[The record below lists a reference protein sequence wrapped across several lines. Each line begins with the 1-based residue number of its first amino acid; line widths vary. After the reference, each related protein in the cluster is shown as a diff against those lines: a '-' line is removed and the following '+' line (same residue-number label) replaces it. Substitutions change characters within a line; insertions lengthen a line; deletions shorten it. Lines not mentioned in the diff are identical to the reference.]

1 MLNKDMKKNEK
12 YKSSFEKL
20 LPEPQPNSEPLLIGL
35 PSATLAQN
43 ALLCARASS
52 RQSSFQSFSSYINFA
67 ILKMSR
73 QMNFVSCQAAKCTF
87 NKSKLSNRKMNA
99 K

>member
-20 LPEPQPNSEPLLIGL
+20 LPEPKPNSEPLLIGL

-43 ALLCARASS
+43 AMLVAGFEFFSLTIISTKVLNLFLLVFYLRRFLIVHRC
-52 RQSSFQSFSSYINFA
+52 N
-67 ILKMSR
+67 L
-73 QMNFVSCQAAKCTF
+73 
-87 NKSKLSNRKMNA
+87 L
-99 K
+99 

>member
-1 MLNKDMKKNEK
+1 MKKNEK

-43 ALLCARASS
+43 AMLVAGLCYNI
-52 RQSSFQSFSSYINFA
+52 YIRIDFLVDRKTENKPVNTNIYFRKF
-67 ILKMSR
+67 IL
-73 QMNFVSCQAAKCTF
+73 FEG
-87 NKSKLSNRKMNA
+87 
-99 K
+99 

>member
-1 MLNKDMKKNEK
+1 VQVWNLKFVCPEQMLNKDMKKNEK

-20 LPEPQPNSEPLLIGL
+20 LPEPQPNSEPLFIGL

-52 RQSSFQSFSSYINFA
+52 RQSSFQSFSRYINFP
-67 ILKMSR
+67 IL
-73 QMNFVSCQAAKCTF
+73 
-87 NKSKLSNRKMNA
+87 
-99 K
+99 

>member
-35 PSATLAQN
+35 SSATLAQN
-43 ALLCARASS
+43 ALLAAVSVY
-52 RQSSFQSFSSYINFA
+52 FSVFEFCI
-67 ILKMSR
+67 
-73 QMNFVSCQAAKCTF
+73 
-87 NKSKLSNRKMNA
+87 
-99 K
+99 